1 MNFPQWARICHLWLA
16 TMLLFSSQVMSD
28 FSCLTLSW
36 PHGLIHDIKEERK
49 TRGRRVMRFLAP
61 ALGYMK
67 ARLDNR
73 VVQYKLWG
81 RWGGKK
87 NGHSLLLHRD
97 VYPKRQIIIDPY
109 SVEHFCNVKG
119 ETKVMLFRFIQGFH
133 ELCFDIAACL
143 ERFWFLSSVLRNIFL
158 DA

>member
-1 MNFPQWARICHLWLA
+1 MCVCTR
-16 TMLLFSSQVMSD
+16 SVVSD
-28 FSCLTLSW
+28 SLQ

-81 RWGGKK
+81 R
-87 NGHSLLLHRD
+87 
-97 VYPKRQIIIDPY
+97 
-109 SVEHFCNVKG
+109 
-119 ETKVMLFRFIQGFH
+119 
-133 ELCFDIAACL
+133 
-143 ERFWFLSSVLRNIFL
+143 
-158 DA
+158 